1 MILSAYIYKILGRT
15 ETKMDKLNMQTTNI
29 TEDKLKKLKELF
41 PNSVTETIDENDQI
55 VRAIDA
61 DVLAQEI
68 NTRVVS
74 GREERYQFTWPDKRK
89 SILLAN
95 APINATL
102 RPCREESVDFDT
114 TENLYIEGDNL
125 DVLKLLR
132 ETYLNRVKMIYIDP
146 PYNTGNDFVYEDDF
160 SEDRDSYLQRS
171 GQYDEQGNRLV
182 RNLDT
187 IGRFHTNWLNM
198 MYSRLRVARDLL
210 SDDGLIFISI
220 DDNEVY
226 NLKKICNEIFGEDNE
241 INPFI
246 WPLPRGINA
255 GLIARAHE
263 YILVYAKNSSSL
275 SNFSRINTEIEYSE
289 ERCNKRID
297 ARHPESAID
306 FPAGL
311 RYEGKDQELTGDIP
325 GSERITILGKLVF
338 KNEKLAEP
346 VTLSAGWTMKN
357 MILSWLKGETVYDS
371 KGQKIVE
378 FFFKENGKLYSK
390 KEMTTFSIKSVL
402 KDIPDT
408 QIARNEVKELLG
420 NDDIFPYPKTIELSK
435 LFCKLTTAH
444 DDIILDF
451 FSGSAS
457 TAHAIM
463 QLNSEDG
470 GKRKFIMVQI
480 PEVTDENSEAYK
492 AGYNNICEI
501 GKERIRRAGQKIV
514 NESPL
519 DRAELDIGF
528 RVLKLDSSNMNDVYY
543 TPEEYAQQGFDLTGY
558 RDNIKPGRTD
568 EDLLFQVM
576 LELGIPLSASIA
588 REGKLLLV
596 NGGYLTAC
604 FDMIDTTLIT
614 DIAKRKPFY
623 AVFRDS
629 SFINDAALVNVKQIF
644 NTYSPGTIRR
654 VL

>member
-1 MILSAYIYKILGRT
+1 MKNL
-15 ETKMDKLNMQTTNI
+15 EMQSQSIADINF
-29 TEDKLKKLKELF
+29 KALAALF
-41 PNSVTETIDENDQI
+41 PNSVTETTDEDGQI
-55 VRAIDA
+55 IRAIDA
-61 DVLAQEI
+61 EVLAQEI
-68 NTRVVS
+68 SMRVVS

-102 RPCREESVDFDT
+102 RPCREESVEFDT

-160 SEDRDSYLQRS
+160 SEDQDSYLQRS

-198 MYSRLRVARDLL
+198 MYPRLRVARDLL

-297 ARHPESAID
+297 ARHPESTID

-311 RYEGKDQELTGDIP
+311 RYEGKDQELTGDMP

-338 KNEKLAEP
+338 KSEKLAEP

-357 MILSWLKGETVYDS
+357 MILSWLKGEIVYDS

-480 PEVTDENSEAYK
+480 PEVTDESSEAYK
-492 AGYNNICEI
+492 AGYKNICEI

-519 DRAELDIGF
+519 DRAGLDIGF
-528 RVLKLDSSNMNDVYY
+528 RVLKLDSSNMRDVYY

-576 LELGIPLSASIA
+576 LELGIPLSASIT

-604 FDMIDTTLIT
+604 FDAIDTALIT

-629 SFINDAALVNVKQIF
+629 SFINDATLVNVKQIF

>member
-1 MILSAYIYKILGRT
+1 
-15 ETKMDKLNMQTTNI
+15 MDKLNMQTTNI

-132 ETYLNRVKMIYIDP
+132 ETYLNRIKMIYIDP

-160 SEDRDSYLQRS
+160 SEDRDSYLNRS

-182 RNLDT
+182 RNLESN
-187 IGRFHTNWLNM
+187 GRFHTDWLNM
-198 MYSRLRVARDLL
+198 MYPRLRIARDVL
-210 SDDGLIFISI
+210 SEDGVIFISI
-220 DDNEVY
+220 DDNESSQ
-226 NLKKICNEIFGEDNE
+226 LRKLCDEIFGSSNFVAQLAVLV
-241 INPFI
+241 N
-246 WPLPRGINA
+246 PRGRHLDRFIAKTHESIFIYVKSYNSINSIT
-255 GLIARAHE
+255 GIEKEGRMVDE
-263 YILVYAKNSSSL
+263 Y
-275 SNFSRINTEIEYSE
+275 
-289 ERCNKRID
+289 NK
-297 ARHPESAID
+297 E
-306 FPAGL
+306 
-311 RYEGKDQELTGDIP
+311 
-325 GSERITILGKLVF
+325 
-338 KNEKLAEP
+338 
-346 VTLSAGWTMKN
+346 
-357 MILSWLKGETVYDS
+357 DS
-371 KGQKIVE
+371 KGK
-378 FFFKENGKLYSK
+378 Y
-390 KEMTTFSIKSVL
+390 
-402 KDIPDT
+402 
-408 QIARNEVKELLG
+408 RLLG
-420 NDDIFPYPKTIELSK
+420 LRNRNQSFNPLTRPNLYYPLYVNPRNKQISTIQSTEYNDEVWPITTDGVKTCWTWSSAKVDSENCLLTAERTGTEWRIYRKDYLHDESGNVSQTLVKSLWDDKQYSNDVGRSSVKDLFGRAIMDFPKSPMLIRK
-435 LFCKLTTAH
+435 LLQIGT
-444 DDIILDF
+444 DRDSIIIDF
-451 FSGSAS
+451 FSGSAT
-457 TAHAIM
+457 TAHAVM
-463 QLNSEDG
+463 QQNAEDG
-470 GKRKFIMVQI
+470 GERKYIMVQI
-480 PEVTDENSEAYK
+480 PEVTDESSEANK

-501 GKERIRRAGQKIV
+501 GKERIRRAGQNIV

-519 DRAELDIGF
+519 DRAGLDIGF
-528 RVLKLDSSNMNDVYY
+528 RVLKLDSSNMRDVYY

-576 LELGIPLSASIA
+576 LELGIPLSASIT
-588 REGKLLLV
+588 REGRLLLV

-604 FDMIDTTLIT
+604 FDAIDTALIT

-623 AVFRDS
+623 AIFRDS